1 MASDIHLDRLI
12 AAYDVFQAF
21 EERCL
26 TLLHVI
32 ADLSQPE
39 SDLQRRLMHYALA
52 KLGTGHDMDEAVN
65 DIGWISEQPDEGNVF
80 VWHVSSD
87 AYLRFGHLYPPELS
101 ELVEVQLTSH
111 RYEIDDDQMEN
122 HKLLIAVAGYLV
134 AQTWP
139 EWAHAGETF
148 ARMAGYL
155 NEFFDRVVRFGQG
168 EFDSPTS
175 SALYLTTLTTLF
187 DFTLD
192 PRMRRK
198 AAMMLDW
205 FLVQMAGEWPSERL
219 VGAHSHSCHLTAG
232 SVDATG
238 GRVVGWLYFGG
249 QMPDLQRG
257 EPHCAVIDALS
268 GYRVPEVIAHM
279 AQDRDH
285 TFVESQTGTGILSLR
300 YGESRRILDYNTWCV
315 KDCLVQ
321 GSRL

>member
-1 MASDIHLDRLI
+1 MANDMQLDRLI
-12 AAYDVFQAF
+12 AAYDAFQAF
-21 EERCL
+21 EERCF
-26 TLLHVI
+26 TLLHAI
-32 ADLSQPE
+32 ADLPQPE
-39 SDLQRRLMHYALA
+39 SDLECRLMHYALA

-65 DIGWISEQPDEGNVF
+65 DIGWINEQPDEGDVF
-80 VWHVSSD
+80 VWHVNSD

-101 ELVEVQLTSH
+101 ELVETQLISH
-111 RYEIDDDQMEN
+111 RYEIHDGQSEN
-122 HKLLIAVAGYLV
+122 HKLVIAVAGYLV

-139 EWAHAGETF
+139 EWPQADETL
-148 ARMAGYL
+148 ARMDSYL
-155 NEFFDRVVRFGQG
+155 NEFFDRVVRSGQG

-175 SALYLTTLTTLF
+175 GALYLTTLATLF

-205 FLVQMAGEWPSERL
+205 FLVKLAGEWPSGPL
-219 VGAHSHSCHLTAG
+219 VGAHSHSYTLTA
-232 SVDATG
+232 SSDDATG

-257 EPHCAVIDALS
+257 EPHYAVINALS

-285 TFVESQTGTGILSLR
+285 PFAESQQRAGILSLR
-300 YGESRRILDYNTWCV
+300 YGESWRTLDYNTWCV
-315 KDCLVQ
+315 KDCLV
-321 GSRL
+321 